1 MDRITPKFKD
11 VPAAQLFEVA
21 KTTDDNER
29 VMVVIKGSIIEG
41 DEVVKTV
48 ALQLGAAGAEG
59 RKRLTEAGLTVVPL
73 GGQVQIAQVRFGS
86 RAQKSGFEQGWD
98 IQTVKVP
105 TDRPT
110 AHWFYL
116 PALLL
121 AGLVWFSQ
129 GRRLRAPAARA

>member
-29 VMVVIKGSIIEG
+29 VMVVIKGSTIEG

-48 ALQLGAAGAEG
+48 ALQLGAAGAKA
-59 RKRLTEAGLTVVPL
+59 RKRLTDAGLTGLPL
-73 GGQVQIAQVRFGS
+73 GGQVQIAQLKFGS

-98 IQTVKVP
+98 IQPVKVP
-105 TDRPT
+105 TEACWCSIFRRARRPSMGRQPYSYPT
-110 AHWFYL
+110 ASSHCFK
-116 PALLL
+116 P
-121 AGLVWFSQ
+121 
-129 GRRLRAPAARA
+129 

>member
-48 ALQLGAAGAEG
+48 ALQLGAAGAEA
-59 RKRLTEAGLTVVPL
+59 RKRLTDAGLTGLPL
-73 GGQVQIAQVRFGS
+73 GGQVQIAQLKFGS

-98 IQTVKVP
+98 IQPVKVP
-105 TDRPT
+105 TEACWCSISRRARRPSMDRQPCSYPT
-110 AHWFYL
+110 ASSYCFK
-116 PALLL
+116 A
-121 AGLVWFSQ
+121 
-129 GRRLRAPAARA
+129 

>member
-48 ALQLGAAGAEG
+48 ALQLGAAGAEA
-59 RKRLTEAGLTVVPL
+59 RKRLTDAGLTGLPL
-73 GGQVQIAQVRFGS
+73 GGQVQIAQLKFGS

-98 IQTVKVP
+98 IQPVKVP

-116 PALLL
+116 PALRLT
-121 AGLVWFSQ
+121 GLVWFSQ
-129 GRRLRAPAARA
+129 GRRLRAPLARA